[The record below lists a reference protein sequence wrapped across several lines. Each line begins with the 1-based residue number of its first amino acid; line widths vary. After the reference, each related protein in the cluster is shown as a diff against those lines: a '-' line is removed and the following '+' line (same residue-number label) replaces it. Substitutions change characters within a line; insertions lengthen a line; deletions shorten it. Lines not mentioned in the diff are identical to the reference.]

1 MISSYLTDPTCI
13 AAAIHAVRDQRVI
26 LDSDLAKMFGVE
38 TKRLNEQ
45 VKRNSE
51 RFGPKY
57 AFQLSEAE
65 TDVLKSQIAT
75 PNESR
80 GGRRT
85 LPWAFTEYGVVMA
98 ATVLNSDRAMQATEL
113 IIDVFVDVKRRVA
126 AGQSMVTALVP
137 SPTTPT
143 ETGIGRLSGLWGG
156 MGPKLQVALERV
168 LDTVV
173 DHRSE
178 GTVRQE
184 AQELISESIQSLKER
199 LKKSGLENE
208 ELAARATKLLAEAE
222 KERSIAKK
230 TRAEAQDQEFMT
242 IVKKLRLLLEAHR
255 AMEHNELDG
264 FLGVLKE
271 LGEKG

>member
-1 MISSYLTDPTCI
+1 MAARDLMDPANV
-13 AAAIHAVRDQRVI
+13 AATIHEFRDQRVI
-26 LDSDLAKMFGVE
+26 LDSDLADMFGVE

-51 RFGPKY
+51 RFGARY
-57 AFQLSEAE
+57 AFQLSEEEGKA
-65 TDVLKSQIAT
+65 LRSQSAT
-75 PNESR
+75 SNEGR

-85 LPWAFTEYGVVMA
+85 LPWAFTEHGVVMV
-98 ATVLNSDRAMQATEL
+98 ATVLNSERAVQATEL
-113 IIDVFVDVKRRVA
+113 IIDVFIDVRRRVV
-126 AGQSMVTALVP
+126 AGQSMATALVP
-137 SPTTPT
+137 VPTSAGESGMT
-143 ETGIGRLSGLWGG
+143 RLASTFGG
-156 MGPKLQVALERV
+156 MGPKLQAALESV
-168 LDTVV
+168 LDTIV
-173 DHRSE
+173 DHKRE
-178 GTVRQE
+178 TTVKQE

-230 TRAEAQDQEFMT
+230 TRAEAEGQEFLT

-255 AMEHNELDG
+255 AMERNQLDG

-271 LGEKG
+271 LGEK

>member
-1 MISSYLTDPTCI
+1 MAAHNLTDAIHI
-13 AAAIHAVRDQRVI
+13 AAAIHEFRHQRVI
-26 LDSDLAKMFGVE
+26 LDSDLAEMFGVE

-51 RFGPKY
+51 RFGPRY
-57 AFQLSEAE
+57 AFQLSEEE
-65 TDVLKSQIAT
+65 TRILRSQSAT
-75 PNESR
+75 ANEGR

-85 LPWAFTEYGVVMA
+85 PPWVFTEHGVVMA
-98 ATVLNSDRAMQATEL
+98 ATVLSSERAIQATEL
-113 IIDVFVDVKRRVA
+113 IIDVFIDVRRRIA
-126 AGQSMVTALVP
+126 AGQGMASALVP
-137 SPTTPT
+137 VPASPA
-143 ETGIGRLSGLWGG
+143 ETGMARMSNMWGG
-156 MGPKLQVALERV
+156 MGPKLQAALERV

-173 DHRSE
+173 DHQRE
-178 GTVRQE
+178 ATVRQE

-230 TRAEAQDQEFMT
+230 TRAEAEGQEFVT

-255 AMEHNELDG
+255 AMEHNQLDG

-271 LGEKG
+271 LGEK